1 MNRTTILL
9 ALSTLVV
16 YGCVAQRS
24 LVRYTKPGA
33 TQDEFMKDRYEC
45 LQEAQQRESGAYVN
59 SYGGAASSRVV
70 ASCGVWLS
78 CLGAR
83 GYTVD
88 PNGPLGAPPG
98 MEVRCRR

>member
-1 MNRTTILL
+1 
-9 ALSTLVV
+9 
-16 YGCVAQRS
+16 
-24 LVRYTKPGA
+24 
-33 TQDEFMKDRYEC
+33 MKDRYEC
-45 LQEAQQRESGAYVN
+45 LQEAQQRVSGAYVN

-70 ASCGVWLS
+70 ASCGVWVS

-88 PNGPLGAPPG
+88 PDGPLAAPPG